1 MKSQE
6 HRKYLYDLKTLLKNE
21 QNFLSSQQKLFVFV
35 RSFMDSE
42 SCSVAW
48 DTNLFVASSSQ

>member
-6 HRKYLYDLKTLLKNE
+6 RRMYLYVLKTVLKNE
-21 QNFLSSQQKLFVFV
+21 QYFISSQQKLFAFF
-35 RSFMDSE
+35 RGFIDSE

-48 DTNLFVASSSQ
+48 DTNLFVASRSQ